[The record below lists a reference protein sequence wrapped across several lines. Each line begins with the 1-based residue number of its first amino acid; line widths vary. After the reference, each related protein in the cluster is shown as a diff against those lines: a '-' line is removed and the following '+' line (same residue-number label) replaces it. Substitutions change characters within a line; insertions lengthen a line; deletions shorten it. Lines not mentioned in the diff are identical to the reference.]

1 MHAMDFLIIW
11 FKILLYNIIMLTTY
25 YVNLEYCKNLTNES
39 KVTVLSTHSA
49 CMVFEPQWVEIW
61 PFPNSLTVGFYCY
74 YGETVPDLDLSLRGD
89 TTRSQM
95 RGRPRKKWLD
105 NVKEDCTAINLSL
118 VEASP
123 IVEDRRF

>member
-1 MHAMDFLIIW
+1 MDFLIIW

-61 PFPNSLTVGFYCY
+61 PVGFYCY
-74 YGETVPDLDLSLRGD
+74 YGEIVPDLDLSLRGD

-95 RGRPRKKWLD
+95 RGRPRKKSLD